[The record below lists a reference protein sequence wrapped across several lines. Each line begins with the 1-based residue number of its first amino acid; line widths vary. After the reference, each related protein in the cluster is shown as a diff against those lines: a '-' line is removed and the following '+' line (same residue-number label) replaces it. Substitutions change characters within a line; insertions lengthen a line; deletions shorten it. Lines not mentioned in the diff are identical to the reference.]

1 MDNKQFDEH
10 IKQALEN
17 LQGSYD
23 PTAWQMLERS
33 IASGGA
39 PPEELE
45 KHALDGALASRL
57 SSLEAPMDTADW
69 EKMEQRLSAEE
80 TATQIALEENFDS
93 LLQQRLLNLETPLRN
108 KHWLLMTR
116 RLEEEF
122 SFRYKLY
129 RYRVAEIALTLLLVM
144 TGLRFAPLGEQ
155 MLIRHW
161 PDLAEKM
168 KLTDIGND
176 SNLPLEETAVLP
188 LPDATQASPPR
199 MGKTNS
205 PSASASDSPE
215 RETSD
220 RSSSLTP
227 PPSLGFAAQPPLQPD
242 GGGRQ
247 LALPVRTSPVDPA
260 TAGKKTWSRSLAAGI
275 SRLPALKAKAQY
287 AWETPKVTPEPA
299 HNSRT
304 LRFSI
309 LASADAA
316 YVLTPSGKLSVFDTL
331 LPTKSDTTIASG
343 YGGGILVS
351 LKSRRLEIQTGGLYS
366 FKRYMPSTPV
376 FLFETVNYYIR
387 ERFNGVQLDMLQVP
401 LQLQYH
407 FKDSGLW
414 RFYGNAGVAGHFI
427 TSSIYE
433 IERRRTLAFKVPGA
447 PAAEGDLLEDNSS
460 IRTEKY
466 LPKGLLDGG
475 NLQDNF
481 YMTLN
486 LGFGVER
493 FVSSRWSL
501 FVQPDYQH
509 YLMSRGVGANRERFY
524 AFSLN
529 LGTKVSL
536 K

>member
-1 MDNKQFDEH
+1 MENKQFDEH

-23 PTAWQMLERS
+23 PAAWDALERRM
-33 IASGGA
+33 ASGGG
-39 PPEELE
+39 PPAGLAE
-45 KHALDGALASRL
+45 HALDGVVASRL
-57 SSLEAPMDTADW
+57 SSMEVPMAAADW
-69 EKMEQRLSAEE
+69 ERMEQRIAADE
-80 TATQIALEENFDS
+80 TASEKELEENLDQ
-93 LLQQRLLNLETPLRN
+93 LLQQRLRNLESPLQN

-122 SFRYKLY
+122 SLRYKLY

-168 KLTDIGND
+168 DLAGADDD
-176 SNLPLEETAVLP
+176 SNPPVEDTVALPTPAVQAPASKAGKGDRPLASLP
-188 LPDATQASPPR
+188 GRPDNESLQRIT
-199 MGKTNS
+199 
-205 PSASASDSPE
+205 ASA
-215 RETSD
+215 
-220 RSSSLTP
+220 L
-227 PPSLGFAAQPPLQPD
+227 PPSLGFAALPPLRSYKSGNP
-242 GGGRQ
+242 
-247 LALPVRTSPVDPA
+247 LIHAVDAYVLEPGNS
-260 TAGKKTWSRSLAAGI
+260 GKKTRSRGLTAGI
-275 SRLPALKAKAQY
+275 AKLPALEANAQY
-287 AWETPKVTPEPA
+287 DWETPQVTPEPA
-299 HNSRT
+299 SHNRM

-309 LASADAA
+309 FASTDAA
-316 YVLTPSGKLSVFDTL
+316 YVFTPSGKLSVFDTL
-331 LPTKSDTTIASG
+331 VPTRSDTTIAGG

-351 LKSRRLEIQTGGLYS
+351 LKSKRLEIQTGGIYS
-366 FKRYMPSTPV
+366 FRRYMPSTPV

-401 LQLQYH
+401 LNLQYH
-407 FKDSGLW
+407 FKDSGKW
-414 RFYGNAGVAGHFI
+414 RFYGNAGIAGHFI
-427 TSSIYE
+427 TSSMYE
-433 IERRRTLAFKVPGA
+433 IERRRTLSFKVPGA

-475 NLQDNF
+475 NFQDNF
-481 YMTLN
+481 YLTAN

-501 FVQPDYQH
+501 FVQPNYQH
-509 YLMSRGVGANRERFY
+509 YLMTHGVGANKERFF

-529 LGTKVSL
+529 FGTKVNL